1 MTPAAPVPGAAVLA
15 AEGEAHAA
23 AGRYREAAAAFRRA
37 AYLTPADPLAHLRLG
52 LALERGGE
60 HAAAARAFR
69 AARTALGR
77 AGAVPEL
84 GGWAPGE
91 LTRLLDGKLGPD
103 AAP

>member
-1 MTPAAPVPGAAVLA
+1 MTPALPVPGAAVLA
-15 AEGEAHAA
+15 AEGEMHAA

-60 HAAAARAFR
+60 PAAAARAFR
-69 AARTALGR
+69 AARMALGR
-77 AGAVPEL
+77 AGDAVPDL

-91 LTRLLDGKLGPD
+91 LTRLLDAKLGG
-103 AAP
+103 